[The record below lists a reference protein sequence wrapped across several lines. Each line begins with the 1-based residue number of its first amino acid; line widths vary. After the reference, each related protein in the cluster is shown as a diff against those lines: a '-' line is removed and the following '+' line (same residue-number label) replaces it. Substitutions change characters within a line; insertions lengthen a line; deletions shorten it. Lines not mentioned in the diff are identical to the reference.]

1 MKNCIW
7 GNPTLDIVFSLFR
20 IQTFSADDQ
29 VCFFFF
35 SLIYASL
42 SLPYIP
48 SIHPSIHPPPP
59 LGNSLLDKGIGSKS
73 GKRYEKTN
81 GKGKEIK
88 IKLQMRISRP
98 AAAGNPGE
106 IIIRKTREIDRAPHL
121 LAPTVPHRG
130 ERGELIERGVD
141 YKCLIIYRASR
152 KKEKKEKK
160 DLIYFPFLSVHE

>member
-1 MKNCIW
+1 VKNCIW

-20 IQTFSADDQ
+20 IQTFSADDLPL
-29 VCFFFF
+29 FTPLSPSHI
-35 SLIYASL
+35 SL
-42 SLPYIP
+42 
-48 SIHPSIHPPPP
+48 PSIHPPPP

-160 DLIYFPFLSVHE
+160 RPHLLPIPFGT